1 MDHIKSSALLAGRIL
16 LSGIFLMSG
25 AMKIVN
31 WSGTAAAM
39 QGEGMPAVP
48 VFLALAIAAE
58 MIGGLAVL
66 LGCYARPAALMLAL
80 YLVPVTLTFHHFWTY
95 EGSAREN
102 QMQHFAKN
110 VTIIGG
116 LVTLAGAG
124 AGRFSLD
131 ARRPGRV
138 FTSQPSRTEE
148 VPTRRKKEESMPRI

>member
-1 MDHIKSSALLAGRIL
+1 MWCRQEIKPSPTSGPGRARSFLKGATMDHIKSSALLAGRIL

-95 EGSAREN
+95 EGSARE
-102 QMQHFAKN
+102 MM
-110 VTIIGG
+110 
-116 LVTLAGAG
+116 
-124 AGRFSLD
+124 
-131 ARRPGRV
+131 
-138 FTSQPSRTEE
+138 E
-148 VPTRRKKEESMPRI
+148 